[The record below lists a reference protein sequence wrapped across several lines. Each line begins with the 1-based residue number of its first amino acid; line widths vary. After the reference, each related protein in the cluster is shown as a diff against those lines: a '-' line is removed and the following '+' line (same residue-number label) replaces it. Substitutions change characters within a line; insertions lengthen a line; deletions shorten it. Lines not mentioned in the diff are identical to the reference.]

1 MKHADIQKLR
11 DAGLITEEQRRKIIE
26 HFDLK
31 EDGNKFL
38 AIVSIIGAVLITAGI
53 VLLISAHWNEI
64 PRGVKIAAGI
74 ALMLAAHAG
83 GWWLREKPLTQS
95 LSPSDGE
102 RVSEGRVRGNWGKT
116 GEALHL
122 IGSGLFLANIAL
134 IGQIYNIVSR
144 PPNAFL
150 LWWLGIAALPWLLRS
165 KAQHVLL
172 LLAFGIWFGLE
183 VNERTGWIYCGND
196 ERQLL
201 LYSLLGLIYL
211 GAGWLLRGSGRA
223 ASGARSDEASLSPSA
238 TVASQPRGAFADF
251 APPAEKLGLLAFLVF
266 FFPLTWK
273 EVFGWRSGDINNWIF
288 PALGLLAIIL
298 SALGLKNLRSLTAQ
312 WRWTWFAALIAMMIF
327 MATAWF
333 GLWQTDFG
341 GPRYYYWG
349 QSWTYLV
356 ATLALFVLCLLQ
368 IQVGLQERSEFMVN
382 VGVIFIALDIIAAY
396 FSLFGSMARTGLMF
410 LISGIFLIV
419 FGVYLEKKRRKLMKQ
434 IQTTETIQEAQ
445 P

>member
-1 MKHADIQKLR
+1 MKYADIQKLH
-11 DAGLITEEQRRKIIE
+11 DAGLITGEQRQKIIA
-26 HFDLK
+26 HFNLM
-31 EDGNKFL
+31 EDGGNKFL

-53 VLLISAHWNEI
+53 ILLVSAHWNEI
-64 PRGVKIAAGI
+64 PRGVKIAGGI
-74 ALMLAAHAG
+74 ALMLGAHGG
-83 GWWLREKPLTQS
+83 GWWVREVHGKY
-95 LSPSDGE
+95 
-102 RVSEGRVRGNWGKT
+102 RKT

-183 VNERTGWIYCGND
+183 VNERSGWIYCGSD

-211 GAGWLLRGSGRA
+211 GAGWLLR
-223 ASGARSDEASLSPSA
+223 
-238 TVASQPRGAFADF
+238 RGAFADF
-251 APPAEKLGLLAFLVF
+251 APPTEKLGLLAFLVF
-266 FFPLTWK
+266 FYPLTWK
-273 EVFGWRSGDINNWIF
+273 DNFDWRSGDINNWIF
-288 PALGLLAIIL
+288 PALGLLVILL
-298 SALGLKNLRSLTAQ
+298 SALGLKNLRALTTQ
-312 WRWTWFAALIAMMIF
+312 WRWTWFAALFGMMLF
-327 MATAWF
+327 MAMAWF
-333 GLWQTDFG
+333 GLWQTDFGG

-349 QSWTYLV
+349 QSWTYPI
-356 ATLALFVLCLLQ
+356 ATLALFVFCLLQ
-368 IQVGLQERSEFMVN
+368 IQVGLQERSPFLVN
-382 VGVIFIALDIIAAY
+382 LGVMFVALDIIAAY
-396 FSLFGSMARTGLMF
+396 FSLLGSMARTGVMF
-410 LISGIFLIV
+410 LVSGIFLIV

-434 IQTTETIQEAQ
+434 IKTAKTIQEAQ